1 MIKKNTI
8 FVSKNTYLL
17 FLKLYSIF
25 MLKNTNLSNEAI
37 DRQSLLSDSLKIKVL
52 DQLSNSFPGEQ
63 DKEKIKSIASSITK
77 EAINA
82 TANTVLE
89 EKMEIL
95 YKYEKHYL
103 DILKEF
109 KDEIKF
115 AASLQ
120 EDIRKERAKFF
131 AETLKEVSAT
141 LKTTE
146 VDKSVISEW
155 TKDLVK
161 SYTKS
166 LDASSLLAT
175 EQVQEILSTIQN
187 DGKETINQITDK

>member
-25 MLKNTNLSNEAI
+25 MLKNTNLSNEAT

-63 DKEKIKSIASSITK
+63 DKEKIKAIASSITK